1 MDAFARLG
9 ANLWRAAGACE
20 TGNLTMRFCIQ
31 ALLAAA
37 LVTGSAAAALAQ
49 STPAL
54 YSQTEQTLRAKLK
67 SAYAGQPAR
76 FGFENFRRRT
86 NGKDEA
92 VCGQAT
98 IYIGRDKPSLVRF
111 VYRYNAGDA
120 AIETLGAEDTRTVQ
134 ALWTPLC
141 LRGRPIE

>member
-1 MDAFARLG
+1 MNFR
-9 ANLWRAAGACE
+9 
-20 TGNLTMRFCIQ
+20 M
-31 ALLAAA
+31 
-37 LVTGSAAAALAQ
+37 AAALAAGLLSVSAGTASAL
-49 STPAL
+49 STPAVFT
-54 YSQTEQTLRAKLK
+54 QTEQALRAKLK
-67 SAYAGQPAR
+67 SAFAGQPAR

-111 VYRYNAGDA
+111 VYRYNSGDA
-120 AIETLGAEDTRTVQ
+120 AIETLNAGETATVQ
-134 ALWTPLC
+134 KLWTPLC

>member
-1 MDAFARLG
+1 MTVR
-9 ANLWRAAGACE
+9 
-20 TGNLTMRFCIQ
+20 TM
-31 ALLAAA
+31 AA
-37 LVTGSAAAALAQ
+37 LVVAGVALWAGAAAAM
-49 STPAL
+49 STPEV
-54 YSQTEQTLRAKLK
+54 YTETEQALRAKLK

-86 NGKDEA
+86 DGKQEA

-111 VYRYNAGDA
+111 VYRYNSNDA
-120 AIETLGAEDTRTVQ
+120 AIETLSSDETRTVQ
-134 ALWTPLC
+134 ALWNSLC

>member
-1 MDAFARLG
+1 MFFWART
-9 ANLWRAAGACE
+9 AAAAVMVMAGA
-20 TGNLTMRFCIQ
+20 T
-31 ALLAAA
+31 
-37 LVTGSAAAALAQ
+37 VALAQ
-49 STPAL
+49 STPQLFA
-54 YSQTEQTLRAKLK
+54 QTEETLRAKLK

-98 IYIGRDKPSLVRF
+98 IYVGRDKPSLVRF

-120 AIETLGAEDTRTVQ
+120 AIETLGADDTRTVQ

-141 LRGRPIE
+141 LRGRPIN

>member
-1 MDAFARLG
+1 MKVRTIA
-9 ANLWRAAGACE
+9 
-20 TGNLTMRFCIQ
+20 
-31 ALLAAA
+31 ALLVAGTTLWA
-37 LVTGSAAAALAQ
+37 GAAAAL
-49 STPAL
+49 STPEV
-54 YSQTEQTLRAKLK
+54 YSDTEQALRAKLK
-67 SAYAGQPAR
+67 SAYAGKPAR

-86 NGKDEA
+86 DGKQEA

-111 VYRYNAGDA
+111 IYRYNSNDA
-120 AIETLGAEDTRTVQ
+120 AIETLAADETRTVQ

>member
-1 MDAFARLG
+1 MKLKTIGALAALGIALG
-9 ANLWRAAGACE
+9 AGAA
-20 TGNLTMRFCIQ
+20 Q
-31 ALLAAA
+31 
-37 LVTGSAAAALAQ
+37 AQ
-49 STPAL
+49 STGAVFA
-54 YSQTEQTLRAKLK
+54 QTEQALRAKLK
-67 SAYAGQPAR
+67 SHFAGQPAR

-98 IYIGRDKPSLVRF
+98 IYIGRDKPTLVRF
-111 VYRYNAGDA
+111 VYRYNSGDA
-120 AIETLGAEDTRTVQ
+120 AIETLDPGETRTVQ

>member
-1 MDAFARLG
+1 MKSRTIGTLVVLG
-9 ANLWRAAGACE
+9 VALASGAA
-20 TGNLTMRFCIQ
+20 
-31 ALLAAA
+31 
-37 LVTGSAAAALAQ
+37 SAA
-49 STPAL
+49 STGEVFA
-54 YSQTEQTLRAKLK
+54 QTEQALRAKLK
-67 SAYAGQPAR
+67 SHFAGQPAR

-120 AIETLGAEDTRTVQ
+120 AIETLDPGETRTVQ
-134 ALWTPLC
+134 ALWNSLC
-141 LRGRPIE
+141 LRGRPVE

>member
-1 MDAFARLG
+1 MKVRTI
-9 ANLWRAAGACE
+9 AA
-20 TGNLTMRFCIQ
+20 
-31 ALLAAA
+31 LAAMGA
-37 LVTGSAAAALAQ
+37 TLWAGAAAAR
-49 STPAL
+49 STPEVYAD
-54 YSQTEQTLRAKLK
+54 TEQALRAKLK
-67 SAYAGQPAR
+67 SAYAGKPAR

-86 NGKDEA
+86 DGKQEA

-111 VYRYNAGDA
+111 IYRYNSNDA
-120 AIETLGAEDTRTVQ
+120 AIETLAADETRTVQ

>member
-1 MDAFARLG
+1 MGFRTVAALS
-9 ANLWRAAGACE
+9 AAVMAAGVSGA
-20 TGNLTMRFCIQ
+20 
-31 ALLAAA
+31 
-37 LVTGSAAAALAQ
+37 SAQ
-49 STPAL
+49 STGEIFT
-54 YSQTEQTLRAKLK
+54 QTEQALREKLK
-67 SAYAGQPAR
+67 SHFAGQPAR

-120 AIETLGAEDTRTVQ
+120 AIETLGADETRTVQ
-134 ALWTPLC
+134 ALWNPLC
-141 LRGRPIE
+141 LRGRVVE

>member
-1 MDAFARLG
+1 MTKTMAALFV
-9 ANLWRAAGACE
+9 AGAAMAWA
-20 TGNLTMRFCIQ
+20 G
-31 ALLAAA
+31 AA
-37 LVTGSAAAALAQ
+37 SAM
-49 STPAL
+49 STPEV
-54 YSQTEQTLRAKLK
+54 YSQTEQALRAKLK
-67 SAYAGQPAR
+67 SAYAGKPAR

-86 NGKDEA
+86 DGKQEA

-111 VYRYNAGDA
+111 VYRYNSNDA
-120 AIETLGAEDTRTVQ
+120 AIETLAADETRTVQ

>member
-1 MDAFARLG
+1 MFFWAR
-9 ANLWRAAGACE
+9 
-20 TGNLTMRFCIQ
+20 T
-31 ALLAAA
+31 AAA
-37 LVTGSAAAALAQ
+37 AVMVMTGATVALAQ
-49 STPAL
+49 STPQLFA
-54 YSQTEQTLRAKLK
+54 QTEETLRAKLK

-120 AIETLGAEDTRTVQ
+120 AIETLGADDTRTVQ

-141 LRGRPIE
+141 LRGRPIN

>member
-1 MDAFARLG
+1 MKLMTIGALAALGIALG
-9 ANLWRAAGACE
+9 A
-20 TGNLTMRFCIQ
+20 
-31 ALLAAA
+31 
-37 LVTGSAAAALAQ
+37 SAAQAQ
-49 STPAL
+49 NTGAVFA
-54 YSQTEQTLRAKLK
+54 QTEQALRAKLK
-67 SAYAGQPAR
+67 SHFAGQPAR

-98 IYIGRDKPSLVRF
+98 IYIGRDKPTLVRF
-111 VYRYNAGDA
+111 VYRYNSGDA
-120 AIETLGAEDTRTVQ
+120 AIETLDSGETRTVQ

>member
-1 MDAFARLG
+1 MSFKTVAAIL
-9 ANLWRAAGACE
+9 LAGAA
-20 TGNLTMRFCIQ
+20 TI
-31 ALLAAA
+31 AAD
-37 LVTGSAAAALAQ
+37 AASAQ
-49 STPAL
+49 STPEI
-54 YSQTEQTLRAKLK
+54 YTETEQALRAKLK

-86 NGKDEA
+86 DGKQEA

-111 VYRYNAGDA
+111 VYRYNSNDA
-120 AIETLGAEDTRTVQ
+120 AIETLGADETRTVQ
-134 ALWTPLC
+134 ALWNPLC